1 MAKRGRRNRTKGR
14 RGRQV
19 PGVLPAHLVLP
30 AIRAI
35 LGPPDLPNPPH
46 HPLADLGQALLA
58 HQDLEDQD
66 LEWTLLH
73 QDPPSEVAALPP
85 LTSL

>member
-1 MAKRGRRNRTKGR
+1 MAKRGRRTRTEGH
-14 RGRQV
+14 RGLPATPGQ
-19 PGVLPAHLVLP
+19 GVLPAHLVLP

-73 QDPPSEVAALPP
+73 NDPPKNAALK
-85 LTSL
+85 TV

>member
-1 MAKRGRRNRTKGR
+1 MAKRGRRTRTEGR
-14 RGRQV
+14 LGLPAT
-19 PGVLPAHLVLP
+19 PGQEVLPAHLVLP
-30 AIRAI
+30 DQ
-35 LGPPDLPNPPH
+35 GSNPPH
-46 HPLADLGQALLA
+46 HPLVDLGQALLA

-73 QDPPSEVAALPP
+73 QDPPSEVGVAALPT